1 MSDPTFKPVD
11 YDFEFPATATE
22 ALKAPQEFVVETPET
37 VVSKINLELQKIGL
51 GTSKMTP
58 HAVQIREGA
67 TPFIASLKT
76 FTVEPTIERGKVLVD
91 FAKQDFGNKFGTFV
105 ESLMISLFGSK

>member
-1 MSDPTFKPVD
+1 MSDPIFKPVD
-11 YDFEFPATATE
+11 YDFEFP
-22 ALKAPQEFVVETPET
+22 KAPAAALTEPPILVVPTPEEA
-37 VVSKINLELQKIGL
+37 VSRINAELQKISL

-67 TPFIASLKT
+67 TPFLSAVKT
-76 FTVEPTIERGKVLVD
+76 FAIEPTVERGKTLVSL
-91 FAKQDFGNKFGTFV
+91 AKQDFGTTFGNFV